1 MGRGHTRGVSVALH
15 LLQCLYHLHKTEYF
29 SSVIGRNHLEA
40 IQMGCTGFDKDGYC
54 QREGTISCPIFSLSG
69 AGTSVVLSFKITVK
83 LKILNLASGASQIDT
98 EKEL

>member
-54 QREGTISCPIFSLSG
+54 QKEGTHFRCYNNDNILPYFQPIRCRYLS
-69 AGTSVVLSFKITVK
+69 STV
-83 LKILNLASGASQIDT
+83 I
-98 EKEL
+98 

>member
-40 IQMGCTGFDKDGYC
+40 IHMGCTGFDKDWYY
-54 QREGTISCPIFSLSG
+54 QREGTHFRCYNNNNILPYFFYLS
-69 AGTSVVLSFKITVK
+69 STV
-83 LKILNLASGASQIDT
+83 I
-98 EKEL
+98 